1 MLKDEIENK
10 INYIK
15 RSKIKMI
22 IKRMMV
28 KIKIDQR
35 DTTNFLLEVKI
46 KRKITL
52 IKENKNQK
60 NEDQTGKNN
69 TP

>member
-15 RSKIKMI
+15 KSKIKMI

-46 KRKITL
+46 KK
-52 IKENKNQK
+52 
-60 NEDQTGKNN
+60 KNN
-69 TP
+69 FNKRKQKSKE

>member
-46 KRKITL
+46 KK
-52 IKENKNQK
+52 
-60 NEDQTGKNN
+60 KNN
-69 TP
+69 FNKRKQKSKE